1 MDFKFDIVDFAHGV
15 LSFIDRNQCLDV
27 GCNWN
32 KRKQTCK
39 GGPTVTSGKCEGTA
53 SPVVTCTAVCVI
65 NGMDEMSCS
74 DGIDNDCDGLVD
86 CADPDC
92 APSCV
97 ESDCSNGLDDDGD
110 NLTDCDDP
118 DCASSSSCVESN
130 CSNGVDDDGD
140 TFTDCDDPDCE
151 ADPYC
156 QPSCLGRGASCGRS
170 IPEQC
175 CTNLNLSCKGKTCK

>member
-15 LSFIDRNQCLDV
+15 LSFIARNQCLDV

-32 KRKQTCK
+32 NRKQTCK
-39 GGPTVTSGKCEGTA
+39 GGPTVTSGQCEETA
-53 SPVVTCTAVCVI
+53 TTPVATCTAVCVI
-65 NGMDEMSCS
+65 NDEMDEVSCS

-97 ESDCSNGLDDDGD
+97 ES
-110 NLTDCDDP
+110 
-118 DCASSSSCVESN
+118 N
-130 CSNGVDDDGD
+130 CSNGVDDDDDGA
-140 TFTDCDDPDCE
+140 TDCDDPDCE
-151 ADPYC
+151 ADANC
-156 QPSCLGRGASCGRS
+156 QPKCLGRGASCGRS